1 MKSKY
6 LKLFFFVIVV
16 EISLS
21 IFRSFRRKRN
31 FRLAL
36 SQKHKTGKRLLVIGD
51 PNNGGWS
58 SVIGKEYDCGDVC
71 TDLVGCKK
79 CPNQIQG
86 NLIDVLKSFPNN
98 SVVIF
103 ESCVLEYVPELQK
116 VQQEMKRISNNDIYS
131 TRIGPTLMY
140 LWYFPSL
147 WTNESQ
153 IKNYIL

>member
-1 MKSKY
+1 MKPVY
-6 LKLFFFVIVV
+6 LQVFVIIIAL

-21 IFRSFRRKRN
+21 IIRSFKRKRN

-36 SQKHKTGKRLLVIGD
+36 ANKHKTGKRLLVIGD

-58 SVIGKEYDCGDVC
+58 SVIGKEYGCGDIC

-86 NLIDVLKSFPNN
+86 NLLDVLKSFPNN

-116 VQQEMKRISNNDIYS
+116 VQQEMKRISHNDIYS

-147 WTNESQ
+147 WTKEPQ
-153 IKNYIL
+153 IKNYLI

>member
-1 MKSKY
+1 MKPVY
-6 LKLFFFVIVV
+6 LQVFVIIIAL

-21 IFRSFRRKRN
+21 IIRSFKRKRN

-36 SQKHKTGKRLLVIGD
+36 ANKHKTGKRLLVIGD

-58 SVIGKEYDCGDVC
+58 SVIGKEYGCGDIC

-86 NLIDVLKSFPNN
+86 NLLDVLKSFPNN
-98 SVVIF
+98 SVVVY
-103 ESCVLEYVPELQK
+103 ESCVLEYVPELRE
-116 VQQEMKRISNNDIYS
+116 VQQEIKRISNNDIYS
-131 TRIGPTLMY
+131 TRIGPSLMY

-147 WTNESQ
+147 WTKEPQ
-153 IKNYIL
+153 INNYLL